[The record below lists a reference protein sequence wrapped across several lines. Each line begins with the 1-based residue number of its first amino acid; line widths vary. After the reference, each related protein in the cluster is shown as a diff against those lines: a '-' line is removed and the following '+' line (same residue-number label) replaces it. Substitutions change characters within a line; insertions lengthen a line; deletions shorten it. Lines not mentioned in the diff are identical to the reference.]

1 MPELQKMSTLERWT
15 YAIKPKSW
23 PKLLVPTFLGQALG
37 AHAAGALDETASG
50 VGVLLTFAIGLFIV
64 LLNDWS
70 DEGVDRIK
78 REMFPDGCS
87 PKTIPDGILPAH
99 YLLAAGLAAGAVA
112 LGIGYWFEVEH
123 GRAHATA
130 ATAGAL
136 AIFWA
141 YSLPPLRLN
150 YRGGG
155 ELLETLG
162 VGAALPLLHAYVQGG
177 VAWDAT
183 YWVLIGYVLLSL
195 TSALASGLSDEE
207 SDRAGGKT
215 TFTTLFG
222 NRSIVFAIDAVLIS
236 SALSWLA
243 LSFVFTDEMMLVSA
257 LVSAGFYV
265 IERRGK
271 VRQLGQ
277 DAATNAFPEIAR
289 YKQVLHRVIWRA
301 GMMVGGA
308 FLILLEAK
316 VLIAW
321 LS

>member
-1 MPELQKMSTLERWT
+1 MPPLAQMSTLERWT

-37 AHAAGALDETASG
+37 AHAAGAVDPVSAS
-50 VGVLLTFAIGLFIV
+50 VGVALTLGIGVFIV

-70 DEGVDRIK
+70 DEDVDRIK

-87 PKTIPDGILPAH
+87 PKTIPDGILPSQH
-99 YLLAAGLAAGAVA
+99 LLAAGLAAGFVA
-112 LGIGYWFEVEH
+112 LMLGCWYEVALQ
-123 GRAHATA
+123 RAHATA
-130 ATAGAL
+130 AVAGAL

-155 ELLETLG
+155 EVLEMLG
-162 VGAALPLLHAYVQGG
+162 VGGALPLLHAYVQGG
-177 VAWDAT
+177 VAWHED
-183 YWVLIGYVLLSL
+183 YWVLAGYMLLAL

-207 SDRAGGKT
+207 SDRAGHKT

-222 NRSIVFAIDAVLIS
+222 NRFVVRAIDAVLLA

-243 LSFVFTDEMMLVSA
+243 LSFLYSDDIALVGA
-257 LVSAGFYV
+257 LVSAAFY
-265 IERRGK
+265 IFERRAK
-271 VRQLGQ
+271 VRALGLE
-277 DAATNAFPEIAR
+277 AKTNAFPQIAA
-289 YKQVLHRVIWRA
+289 YKQALHRVLWRA
-301 GMMVGGA
+301 GMMVGGTFA
-308 FLILLEAK
+308 LLTAAE
-316 VLIAW
+316 VWSLW